1 MIKVKLLHDS
11 KGAQVLHAALASG
24 LEILYLSPL
33 VSLYPDN
40 PIRGGIP
47 LMFPQF
53 GDSGPLRK
61 HGFVRDLQWTL
72 VDDNEDALGKVISY
86 VLDIKATDS
95 PDWPFDAS
103 LQMDAQIG
111 LDFFTIALSIVNKGD
126 QAFTFTGGF
135 HPYFAI
141 SSRKDIQ
148 VNGMEA
154 LPFRDSFPGNDA
166 YVLNADGLVE
176 RQYMGNAEIQF
187 YNGSNWLKITSSG
200 FDSWMVWNPGRD
212 GATKISDLPD
222 EDWDKFMCIEPI
234 VLSKPIFLEPG
245 KTFNAQLTVSAIDP
259 VKS

>member
-1 MIKVKLLHDS
+1 MKLLHDS
-11 KGAQVLHAALASG
+11 KGAQVLHGELGSG
-24 LEILYLSPL
+24 FEILYLSPL

-72 VDDNEDALGKVISY
+72 VAENDDALGKSISY

-148 VNGMEA
+148 VNGLEA
-154 LPFRDSFPGNDA
+154 LPFRDSFPGENA
-166 YVLNADGLVE
+166 YVLNGDGLVE
-176 RQYMGNAEIQF
+176 RQYMGDADIQF
-187 YNGSNWLKITSSG
+187 YNGSHLLKITSSG
-200 FDSWMVWNPGRD
+200 FDSWMVWNPGRE
-212 GATKISDLPD
+212 GATRISDLPN
-222 EDWDKFMCIEPI
+222 EDWDRFICIEPI
-234 VLSKPIFLEPG
+234 ILAEP
-245 KTFNAQLTVSAIDP
+245 KTLLPGDAFNGEMVVS
-259 VKS
+259 VC